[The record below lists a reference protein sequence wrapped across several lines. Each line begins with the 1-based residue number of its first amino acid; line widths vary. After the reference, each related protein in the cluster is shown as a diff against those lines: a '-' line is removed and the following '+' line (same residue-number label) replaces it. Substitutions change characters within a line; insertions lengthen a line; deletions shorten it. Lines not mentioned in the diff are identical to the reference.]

1 QETLPIPLD
10 EAVLDYRILSET
22 ADENGAVTRRVLL
35 VVAHREL
42 VERYVAA
49 CREAGIKLSG
59 LHPQPVPLLRAPA
72 PAQEGRLEDA
82 GIVVV
87 SIGHDRST
95 LAVSDGEIC
104 EYTRVLE
111 WGGGA
116 LDAALARALEISPP
130 EAEPIKRA
138 LSLREADPPPEGV
151 SVEDAAAMR
160 AA

>member
-1 QETLPIPLD
+1 GVDLEPF
-10 EAVLDYRILSET
+10 A
-22 ADENGAVTRRVLL
+22 
-35 VVAHREL
+35 
-42 VERYVAA
+42 
-49 CREAGIKLSG
+49 
-59 LHPQPVPLLRAPA
+59 LLRALA
-72 PAQEGRLEDA
+72 PSEEGRLEDA

-116 LDAALARALEISPP
+116 LDAALARALRISPP

-160 AA
+160 AALRAELQTFTRDLLASLRYYQERPGSLGIAEIVLTGGGARLAGLSEELSRAL